1 MNLLVRTFSCLKP
14 YWRHI
19 TASSLSAAIYA
30 LLSGLMIWL
39 AGPLLMTL
47 FSVADISLPG
57 TSSNL
62 PQMHME
68 KAPSATEVIESS
80 KTESDLSRKDFDFL
94 VRWKNQFK
102 DKVNGLVAGGNRKET
117 LIHFCWLI
125 FFIAVAANL
134 FLYLQGFYMAYV
146 QQAVVRDFR
155 NRLFEKYQQLSL
167 SFFHRQRTGQLISRV
182 TNDVVVLNETVDL
195 GFNRLVTDL
204 LTVFILIIF
213 LLLLSWKLTLMA
225 ALVLPLVFGF
235 IYWMGKKLR
244 RYSARTQEKMA
255 DVNSVLEEAVSNVRI
270 VKAYA
275 MEKFEIKKFL
285 KATYDYF
292 RSLVKMT
299 RVRHLANPVSE
310 IMIITAGIFILLFAG
325 TRIIEGQ
332 GEMDAGDF
340 MTFIIA
346 MFSLIKPVKT
356 LLTIHIKVQEGM
368 AAAHR
373 IYEIIDA
380 PIKVQESS
388 QAIVKDR
395 FEALIKYENVSFAY
409 NPGEPVIDNVS
420 FEVQRGEV
428 VALVGP
434 SGAGKSTLFDLLPR
448 FYDPES
454 GRITIDGIDVRE
466 MQMDSLRGLLGI
478 VTQETFL
485 FNDTILR
492 NIAYGLED
500 VPMDKVIAAAKA
512 ANADSFIQGFENKY
526 ETAVGNRG
534 VMLSGG
540 QRQRLAIA
548 RALLKN
554 PQILIF
560 DEATSSLDTESELLV
575 QEAINNLMK
584 DRTTLVIAHRLSTII
599 NADKILVLEKGRIV
613 ESGRHQELLAQDGLY
628 HKLYLMQFKN
638 GAGDGQLSPAV
649 S

>member
-1 MNLLVRTFSCLKP
+1 MNLIVRTFSSLKP

-19 TASSLSAAIYA
+19 TASSLSAAIHA
-30 LLSGLMIWL
+30 LLAGLMIWM

-47 FSVADISLPG
+47 FSVGDISIPG
-57 TSSNL
+57 SASDM
-62 PQMHME
+62 PQMGME
-68 KAPSATEVIESS
+68 KTVPTAPSANTATDKSS
-80 KTESDLSRKDFDFL
+80 QKDFDFL
-94 VRWKNQFK
+94 VRLKNQFK
-102 DKVNGLVAGGNRKET
+102 DKVNEIVIGIDRKET
-117 LIHFCWLI
+117 LVNFCWLI
-125 FFIAVAANL
+125 LLIAAASNL
-134 FLYLQGFYMAYV
+134 FLYLQGYFMAYV
-146 QQAVVRDFR
+146 QQGVIRDFR

-182 TNDVVVLNETVDL
+182 TNDVIVLNETVDL

-204 LTVFILIIF
+204 LTVIILIIF

-275 MEKFEIKKFL
+275 MEKFEIRKFFN
-285 KATYDYF
+285 ATGAYF
-292 RSLVKMT
+292 RSLVRMT
-299 RVRHLANPVSE
+299 RIRHLANPVSE
-310 IMIITAGIFILLFAG
+310 IMIVSAGILILLFAG

-346 MFSLIKPVKT
+346 MFSLIKPVKE
-356 LLTIHIKVQEGM
+356 LFTIHIKVQEGM

-373 IYEIIDA
+373 IFEIIDT
-380 PIKVQESS
+380 PIRVPESLA
-388 QAIVKDR
+388 AISKER
-395 FEALIKYENVSFAY
+395 FESIIKYENISFAY

-420 FEVQRGEV
+420 FEVKKGEV

-448 FYDPES
+448 FYDPDS
-454 GRITIDGIDVRE
+454 GRITIDGVDIK
-466 MQMDSLRGLLGI
+466 QIQINSLRGMLGI

-485 FNDTILR
+485 FNDTIYR
-492 NIAYGLED
+492 NIAYGMED
-500 VPMDKVIAAAKA
+500 IVLDKVIAAAKA

-540 QRQRLAIA
+540 QRQRIAIA

-613 ESGRHQELLAQDGLY
+613 ESGRHQELLARNGLY
-628 HKLYLMQFKN
+628 NKLYLMQFKN
-638 GAGDGQLSPAV
+638 GAGDWY
-649 S
+649 

>member
-19 TASSLSAAIYA
+19 TVSSLSAAIYA

-57 TSSNL
+57 ASSNL
-62 PQMHME
+62 PQMQME
-68 KAPSATEVIESS
+68 KAPSPTAVIESG

-275 MEKFEIKKFL
+275 MEKFEVKKFL

-388 QAIVKDR
+388 KAITKER
-395 FEALIKYENVSFAY
+395 FESLIKYENVSFAY

-448 FYDPES
+448 FYDPEA
-454 GRITIDGIDVRE
+454 GRITIDSIDIRE

-492 NIAYGLED
+492 NIAYGLEN

-540 QRQRLAIA
+540 QRQRIAIA

-613 ESGRHQELLAQDGLY
+613 ESGRHQELLAKDGLY

-638 GAGDGQLSPAV
+638 GAGDGHISPAIL
-649 S
+649 